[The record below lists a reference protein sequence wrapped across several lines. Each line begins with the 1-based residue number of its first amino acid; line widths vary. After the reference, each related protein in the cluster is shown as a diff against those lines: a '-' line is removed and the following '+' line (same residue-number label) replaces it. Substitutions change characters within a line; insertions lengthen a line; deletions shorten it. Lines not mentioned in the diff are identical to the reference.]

1 MTAAAGEIWVSSE
14 TQGVKAMGLAGRP
27 PRHFQDPV
35 DLPENWVTAL
45 AAVSQDELWVGTC
58 QRGVSRLHKDG
69 RQFIDKSNL
78 LPDNMVVAI
87 AADQRGAFIGTLGGL
102 TFAASQGI
110 SGKSY
115 GWDTGIPDPRSS
127 ALLLAEDELWLGT
140 EAGLAQ
146 YRIR

>member
-1 MTAAAGEIWVSSE
+1 MSWDD
-14 TQGVKAMGLAGRP
+14 R
-27 PRHFQDPV
+27 

-45 AAVSQDELWVGTC
+45 AAVNQDELWVGTC

-78 LPDNMVVAI
+78 LPDNMVEAI

-102 TFAASQGI
+102 TFATSQGI

-115 GWDTGIPDPRSS
+115 GWDAGIPDPRSS